1 MKYFTFNCLFIL
13 SLLLLLPA
21 SVKGDANCTGCHQQ
35 AVSNWQQSDHAKA
48 MDVAEPTTVLGD
60 FSGVEVT
67 HYTQVAKFYR
77 KDQGFWIHFTE
88 AGKSTEYRVKY
99 TFGHYPLQQYLIEG
113 SDGKFQVFPFVWD
126 SRAEEEGGQRWYP
139 IYAPE
144 DIQPTDRLHWLQPL
158 QNWNG
163 MCADCHSDGLTRN
176 YDVEHNQFDTKWDN
190 INVGCQSCH
199 GKMTDHAETVSEGQ
213 LSLSLDEQKAMGQ
226 WLLDDGEKIAS
237 WHGEPRDNTFM
248 ETCFACHSLRSP
260 ITDGIDPNVAFLDQF
275 LPSLVVPP
283 MYHADG
289 QIKEEV
295 YVYGSFLQS
304 KMYAA
309 GVNCLDCHD
318 KHTMKVKVEGNGL
331 CLQCHSAEAYQQP
344 THIRHEVD
352 SSAGQCVSCH
362 MPETTYMGV
371 DARRDHSFKV
381 PRPDLSI
388 KYDTP
393 NACNGCHLSQT
404 PSWAADI
411 ITQWRGA
418 SVFSASQ
425 GEAFLALMHEGRL
438 PVSAHFALINNTELS
453 EIVRASAI
461 AMLPNSVAQLT
472 DNDIKAWVNSEH
484 DLIRFA
490 VAGVGQL
497 LPVNERLKSYRI
509 LLGDKLTAVRMTA
522 ANYLLDAGLSNN
534 ATFKSALQI
543 LLNANEVSMW
553 RGESALNQS
562 MVYLQLGRLKDTLKT
577 LQHGINVDPYFVPNY
592 VNLADLYRNTGE
604 GNKERLTLKE
614 GLAVNPMSAVLHY
627 AHGMYLIRQQRK
639 SDSIEA
645 FRQAV
650 KLAPENVQY
659 VYVYFLALDGI
670 GQTPLALREL
680 KLALSRYQYHPQ
692 LQQLGI
698 NFAQKMNDPEALAYF
713 QNITRKTA
721 R

>member
-1 MKYFTFNCLFIL
+1 MKYFTFYCLLIL
-13 SLLLLLPA
+13 SLLLLSPLSA
-21 SVKGDANCTGCHQQ
+21 KGNTNCVGCHQQ

-48 MDVAEPTTVLGD
+48 MDVAETQTVLGD

-67 HYTQVAKFYR
+67 HYTQVAKFYQ
-77 KDQGFWIHFTE
+77 KDQGFYIHFTE
-88 AGKSTEYRVKY
+88 AGESTQYRVKY

-113 SDGKFQVFPFVWD
+113 TDGKVQVFPFAWD
-126 SRAEEEGGQRWYP
+126 SRVAEDGGQKWFPMYEQ
-139 IYAPE
+139 E
-144 DIQPTDRLHWLQPL
+144 DIQPADRLHWLQPL

-199 GKMTDHAETVSEGQ
+199 GKMPDHAETASSGQ
-213 LSLSLDEQKAMGQ
+213 LSLSLSEQKAIGQ
-226 WLLDDGEKIAS
+226 WLIDDGEKIAS

-248 ETCFACHSLRSP
+248 ETCFACHSLRTP
-260 ITDGIDPNVAFLDQF
+260 ITDGIKPNVAFLDQF
-275 LPSLVVPP
+275 LPSLLAPP

-318 KHTMKVKVEGNGL
+318 KHTMKIKVEGNGL
-331 CLQCHSAEAYQQP
+331 CLQCHSAEVYQQP
-344 THIRHEVD
+344 AHIRHEID

-418 SVFSASQ
+418 SVLSASQ
-425 GEAFLALMHEGRL
+425 GEDFLALMHEGRL
-438 PVSAHFALINNTELS
+438 PVSAHFSLINNAELS

-461 AMLPNSVAQLT
+461 AMLPSSVAELT
-472 DNDIKAWVNSEH
+472 DKDIKAWVNSQH

-497 LPVNERLKSYRI
+497 LPVKERLKSYRT
-509 LLGDKLTAVRMTA
+509 LLDDKLTAVRLTA
-522 ANYLLDAGLSNN
+522 ANHLLDAGLSHNDS
-534 ATFKSALQI
+534 FKNALQI

-562 MVYLQLGRLKDTLKT
+562 MVYLQLGKFKDTVKT

-592 VNLADLYRNTGE
+592 VNLADVYRNTGE
-604 GNKERLTLKE
+604 GSKESLILEKGLK
-614 GLAVNPMSAVLHY
+614 ANPTSAVLHY
-627 AHGMYLIRQQRK
+627 AQGMSLIRQQK
-639 SDSIEA
+639 KPDSIQA

-692 LQQLGI
+692 LQQLGF
-698 NFAQKMNDPEALAYF
+698 NFAQKMNDLEALAYF
-713 QNITRKTA
+713 QKIAKKTA